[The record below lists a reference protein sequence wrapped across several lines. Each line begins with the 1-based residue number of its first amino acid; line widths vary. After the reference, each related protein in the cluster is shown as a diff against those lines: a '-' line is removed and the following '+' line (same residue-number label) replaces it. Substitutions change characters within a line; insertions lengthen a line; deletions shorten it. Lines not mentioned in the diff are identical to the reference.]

1 MKQHFCMAPAELDN
15 LNNQQLRSRF
25 LMDGLFAPD
34 VCTVHY
40 VQEDRLLIFGLMPVR
55 ETLTLRCPMFEREA
69 ELLSRRELGLV
80 NVGGTAEVLVD
91 GKAWT
96 LKHKDCLYVGMGER
110 AVAVRSLTDEPAKVY
125 AVSCPAHKAYPDGLV
140 DYEGAVKVK
149 LGSREQS
156 NERTIVKYIVPET
169 IPTCQLVMGITTLES
184 GSVWN
189 TMPAHTHERRMEV
202 YMYFEIP
209 ENNVVFHMM
218 GEGNETR
225 HIVMQNEQAVIS
237 PSWSIHAGAGTSNYT
252 FIWAMG
258 GENQAFDDMDVIST
272 TELR

>member
-96 LKHKDCLYVGMGER
+96 LNIRIACTSAWESVPLPCAALRTNPQRFTRSPARRTRPTRTVWWIMR
-110 AVAVRSLTDEPAKVY
+110 AR
-125 AVSCPAHKAYPDGLV
+125 
-140 DYEGAVKVK
+140 
-149 LGSREQS
+149 
-156 NERTIVKYIVPET
+156 
-169 IPTCQLVMGITTLES
+169 
-184 GSVWN
+184 
-189 TMPAHTHERRMEV
+189 
-202 YMYFEIP
+202 
-209 ENNVVFHMM
+209 
-218 GEGNETR
+218 
-225 HIVMQNEQAVIS
+225 
-237 PSWSIHAGAGTSNYT
+237 
-252 FIWAMG
+252 
-258 GENQAFDDMDVIST
+258 
-272 TELR
+272 